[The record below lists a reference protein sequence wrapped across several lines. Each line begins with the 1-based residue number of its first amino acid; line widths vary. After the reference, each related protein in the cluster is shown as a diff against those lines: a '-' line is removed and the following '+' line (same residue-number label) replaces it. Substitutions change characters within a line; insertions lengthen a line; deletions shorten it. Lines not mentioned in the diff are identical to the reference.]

1 MFFVKPFDTIWISKN
16 EAGFFQGKSVLF
28 LIKLILFVVPLNA
41 TA

>member
-28 LIKLILFVVPLNA
+28 VPLNA